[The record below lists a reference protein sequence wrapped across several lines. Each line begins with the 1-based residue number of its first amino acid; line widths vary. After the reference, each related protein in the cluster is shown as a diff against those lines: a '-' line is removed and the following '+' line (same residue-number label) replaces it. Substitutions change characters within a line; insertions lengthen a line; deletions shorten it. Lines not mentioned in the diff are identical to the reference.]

1 MTSNKRF
8 RVGVDTG
15 GTFVDAVEFDEQT
28 RKFKMAKSPTTP
40 SDPTIGFLNALRKLG
55 TPLDQ
60 TYLILHGTTL
70 GVNAIIQMK
79 GALTGIITNQG
90 FKDIFEIGRG
100 DVPPASMYDY
110 NYLKPPRIVKR
121 RDIAEIPGRIDQNG
135 NVIRDLDEQ
144 AANVALRRL
153 VDDQK
158 VRSIAVSL
166 LHSYKNADHEERI
179 KSIAFRAY
187 PNLSV
192 SISSEVVSEYREYE
206 RTSTTVLDAYIKPI
220 IAEYLRKLERTLNA
234 NGFKGVLLITRSD
247 GGMMT
252 AATAAN
258 SPISTVQSGPAGG
271 VVGASYLA
279 ALTKRQ
285 KLITMDI
292 GGTSLDVCVIE
303 GGQANVIHQSQVEHY
318 PLLLTMYD
326 VRSIGAGGGS
336 IATVKTGLLHVG
348 PETFLAGDM
357 QLKPE
362 LAREGIMKE
371 VVGPLGSD
379 LVEAAAGIMKVTAA
393 NSVGAIKQ
401 ITVEEGR
408 DPAEYTLLT
417 FGGAGPLFGAILALE
432 LGIPTVIVPGAPAAF
447 SALGM
452 LMSDISY
459 EVSQTSISVL
469 EETSIEG
476 IREFFA
482 PLESKVKD
490 ILLRQEAPFKKVQ
503 VHRQLELRYL
513 GQEHSLEISI
523 DDAKSVTEI
532 KASFDAFHFKR
543 YGHKIDDLVEVLNF
557 RARAVG
563 LLEKPELPKLSK
575 ATDAA
580 PPHAK
585 RREAYCLTSDKMTNF
600 GVYRR
605 EQLRPGHVVEGPAI
619 VDEGVTRTVI
629 HTGQSLTVDE
639 LGNLVI
645 KA

>member
-1 MTSNKRF
+1 MARYSGMTSNNRF

-40 SDPTIGFLNALRKLG
+40 SDPTTGFLNALRKLG

-110 NYLKPPRIVKR
+110 NYLKSHRIVKR
-121 RDIAEIPGRIDQNG
+121 RDIAEIAGRIDQKG
-135 NVIRDLDEQ
+135 DIIRDLDEQ

-179 KSIAFRAY
+179 KSIAARAY

-206 RTSTTVLDAYIKPI
+206 RTSTTALDAYIKPI
-220 IAEYLRKLERTLNA
+220 IAEYLHKLERTLNA
-234 NGFKGVLLITRSD
+234 NGFRGLLLITRSD

-303 GGQANVIHQSQVEHY
+303 EGQANVIHQSQVEHY

-348 PETFLAGDM
+348 PESAGADPGPMCYGRGGTRPTVTDAAVILGYIDPETFLAGDM

-371 VVGPLGSD
+371 VVAPLGAE

-459 EVSQTSISVL
+459 EVSQTNISVL

-482 PLESKVKD
+482 PL
-490 ILLRQEAPFKKVQ
+490 
-503 VHRQLELRYL
+503 
-513 GQEHSLEISI
+513 
-523 DDAKSVTEI
+523 
-532 KASFDAFHFKR
+532 
-543 YGHKIDDLVEVLNF
+543 
-557 RARAVG
+557 
-563 LLEKPELPKLSK
+563 
-575 ATDAA
+575 
-580 PPHAK
+580 
-585 RREAYCLTSDKMTNF
+585 
-600 GVYRR
+600 
-605 EQLRPGHVVEGPAI
+605 
-619 VDEGVTRTVI
+619 
-629 HTGQSLTVDE
+629 
-639 LGNLVI
+639 
-645 KA
+645 